1 MIKSKELDT
10 QFRSNGKGHCT
21 HSNLDGS
28 SDSTMRLSAP
38 VWLELFKPSSVDSLS
53 DKIRNTQDEIWQ
65 ELAEPVEF
73 KQVCL
78 GKGS

>member
-1 MIKSKELDT
+1 
-10 QFRSNGKGHCT
+10 
-21 HSNLDGS
+21 
-28 SDSTMRLSAP
+28 MRLSAP